1 MGRAIDQDNRLD
13 KLEIQMKEIEE
24 VVAELAMALKDTK
37 QTKHIDLVEEKP
49 KKKPKKKVEAETT

>member
-24 VVAELAMALKDTK
+24 VVAELAMALKDSK
-37 QTKHIDLVEEKP
+37 QTKHIDLV
-49 KKKPKKKVEAETT
+49 

>member
-37 QTKHIDLVEEKP
+37 QTKYIDLVEEKP
-49 KKKPKKKVEAETT
+49 KKKSKKKVEAETT